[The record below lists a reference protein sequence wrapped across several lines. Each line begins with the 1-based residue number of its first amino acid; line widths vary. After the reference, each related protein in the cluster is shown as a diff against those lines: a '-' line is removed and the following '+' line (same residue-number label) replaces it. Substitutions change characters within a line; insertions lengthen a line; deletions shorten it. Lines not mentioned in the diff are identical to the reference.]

1 MYVRVLTA
9 TMLATAA
16 SHAHAQQLDAFLQET
31 LTSDPEIAG
40 ADALVRAA
48 EAGVDIDRSVRL
60 PTMALDAM
68 AQVQTSSRLYGARR
82 PATLNLGINLD
93 LPLYTGGEVT
103 WRIRSS
109 VAALEAERARRDT
122 LVNTRLANTAVRY
135 ASVYRDER
143 IEAARLSQ
151 VSDVE
156 ILLTATR
163 ARERA
168 GASTSTDTLQTIAR
182 LAGARARL
190 SEARA
195 LLIRSNEDLREITGK
210 YVDAADDPEPPIVPA
225 RIITG
230 LPDHVATFPAI
241 RVTEALIAKA
251 RADVLVA
258 RSARMP
264 RLYLSGMMQTGNDVT
279 QGNVNLSMFRTGMQI
294 GFTFRIP
301 LFQGGA
307 VGARVRQAQQILA
320 SRREDREAAERQ
332 TVAQIRS
339 QYAQLNALDAA
350 LPALAQAIT
359 ASRAALF
366 GVQAEIKIGAR
377 SSLDVLNAQA
387 EVTQVEIQ
395 LAQVRQQRLALA
407 YSILGT
413 MGELNAG
420 KIARDQARTA
430 QPVGTAAALMP
441 VATFDKLGLW
451 VWKGSRTWSLKP
463 GHRTLQI
470 V

>member
-16 SHAHAQQLDAFLQET
+16 SQAHAQQLDATLHET
-31 LTSDPEIAG
+31 LTSDPQIAG

-48 EAGVDIDRSVRL
+48 EAGVDIDRSARL
-60 PTMALDAM
+60 PTIALDAT
-68 AQVQTSSRLYGARR
+68 AQVQTSNTLYGARR
-82 PATLNLGINLD
+82 PGTLNVGMSFD

-109 VAALEAERARRDT
+109 VAALEAEKARRDE
-122 LVNTRLANTAVRY
+122 LVNTRLASTAARY

-156 ILLTATR
+156 TLLTATR
-163 ARERA
+163 SRERV
-168 GASTSTDTLQTIAR
+168 GASTSTDTLQAVAR
-182 LAGARARL
+182 LAGSRARL

-195 LLIRSNEDLREITGK
+195 LLTRSNEDLREITGV
-210 YVDAADDPEPPIVPA
+210 YVNAADDPEPPVIPA
-225 RIITG
+225 RIITE
-230 LPDHVATFPAI
+230 LPDHLANFPTI
-241 RVTEALIAKA
+241 RVTDALIAKA
-251 RADVLVA
+251 RADVRVA
-258 RSARMP
+258 RSARAP
-264 RLYLSGMMQTGNDVT
+264 RLYLSGMTQTGNDVA
-279 QGNVNLSMFRTGMQI
+279 QGAVNPSAFRTGMRI
-294 GFTFRIP
+294 GLTFRIP

-307 VGARVRQAQQILA
+307 PGARVRQAQEILVG
-320 SRREDREAAERQ
+320 RQEDRRAAEQQ

-339 QYAQLNALDAA
+339 QYAQLKALDAA
-350 LPALAQAIT
+350 LPALGQAIT

-366 GVQAEIKIGAR
+366 GVQTEIKIGNR
-377 SSLDVLNAQA
+377 SSLDVLNAQE
-387 EVTQVEIQ
+387 EVTQAEIQ

-407 YSILGT
+407 YAILGT
-413 MGELNAG
+413 MGELKPG
-420 KIARDQARTA
+420 RIAREQIGTAA
-430 QPVGTAAALMP
+430 QPVRTAA
-441 VATFDKLGLW
+441 VAVDKLGLW

-463 GHRTLQI
+463 GHHTTQI